1 MNKQINLKTLG
12 NLISIIRLKEVWKID
27 DLIDNANIEY
37 DDLIYFL
44 NILSEIYSKN
54 GEYFF
59 DFDLD
64 TINNKISFNNS
75 NEFHNLETITDL
87 ELFKIY
93 TLMNTIDIYI
103 SFQNITKKDLTIFN
117 KTLKDIFNLYDLE
130 ENIDNQNKKIMLN
143 QKTMIEYIKLG
154 NNKSHIYEIE
164 PLLITS
170 NKDGS
175 VLEAIDLNDKKV
187 KTFIINRIININDK
201 LNISTNPKK
210 ENTEIEVAFNLI
222 DNNLLKKL
230 NNYKH
235 KKNKNSYLA
244 TFRNKDIAIEF
255 FIENFHTAKVIS
267 PDIVKVGV
275 MKRINSI
282 KKLLTQ

>member
-1 MNKQINLKTLG
+1 MSKQINLKTLG
-12 NLISIIRLKEVWKID
+12 NLISILRLKEDWKIN

-64 TINNKISFNNS
+64 SINNKISFNNS
-75 NEFHNLETITDL
+75 NEFHKLETITDL

-93 TLMNTIDIYI
+93 TLINTIDINI
-103 SFQNITKKDLTIFN
+103 SFQNISKKDLTIFN
-117 KTLKDIFNLYDLE
+117 NTLKDIFNLYDLE
-130 ENIDNQNKKIMLN
+130 ENIDNENKKIKLN

-154 NNKSHIYEIE
+154 NNKSDIYEIE

-201 LNISTNPKK
+201 LNILPNSKK
-210 ENTEIEVAFNLI
+210 ENTEMEIAFNLI
-222 DNNLLKKL
+222 DENLLKKL

-235 KKNKNSYLA
+235 KKNTNSYFA

-255 FIENFHTAKVIS
+255 FIENFDTAKVIS
-267 PDIVKVGV
+267 PDIVKVEV
-275 MKRINSI
+275 MKRITSI
-282 KKLLTQ
+282 KKLLTK

>member
-1 MNKQINLKTLG
+1 MSKQINLKTLG
-12 NLISIIRLKEVWKID
+12 NLLSILRLKEDWKIN

-75 NEFHNLETITDL
+75 NEFHKLETITDL

-93 TLMNTIDIYI
+93 TLINTIDINI
-103 SFQNITKKDLTIFN
+103 SFQNISKKDLTVFN
-117 KTLKDIFNLYDLE
+117 KTLKNIFNLYDLE
-130 ENIDNQNKKIMLN
+130 KYIDYQNKKIILK

-154 NNKSHIYEIE
+154 NSKSDIYEIE

-175 VLEAIDLNDKKV
+175 VLEAIDLNDNKV

-201 LNISTNPKK
+201 LNILPNSKK
-210 ENTEIEVAFNLI
+210 ENTELEVAFNLI
-222 DNNLLKKL
+222 DENLLKKI

-244 TFRNKDIAIEF
+244 IFRNKDIAIEF
-255 FIENFHTAKVIS
+255 FIENFDTAKVIS
-267 PDIVKVGV
+267 PDIVKVEV

-282 KKLLTQ
+282 KKLLTK

>member
-1 MNKQINLKTLG
+1 MSKQINLKTLG
-12 NLISIIRLKEVWKID
+12 NLLSILRLKEDWKIN

-93 TLMNTIDIYI
+93 TLINTIDINI
-103 SFQNITKKDLTIFN
+103 SFHNISKKDLTVFN

-130 ENIDNQNKKIMLN
+130 ENIDPQNKKIILN

-154 NNKSHIYEIE
+154 NNKSDIYEIE

-175 VLEAIDLNDKKV
+175 VLEAIDLNDNKV

-201 LNISTNPKK
+201 LNILPNSKK
-210 ENTEIEVAFNLI
+210 EYTEIEVAFNLI
-222 DNNLLKKL
+222 DENLLKKL

-255 FIENFHTAKVIS
+255 FIENFDTAKVIS
-267 PDIVKVGV
+267 PDIVKVEV

-282 KKLLTQ
+282 KKLLTK

>member
-1 MNKQINLKTLG
+1 MSKQINLKTLG
-12 NLISIIRLKEVWKID
+12 NLISIIRLKEDWRIN

-93 TLMNTIDIYI
+93 TLINTIDINI
-103 SFQNITKKDLTIFN
+103 SFHNISKKDLTVFN

-130 ENIDNQNKKIMLN
+130 ENIDPQNKKIILN

-154 NNKSHIYEIE
+154 NNKSDIYEIE

-201 LNISTNPKK
+201 LNILPNSKK
-210 ENTEIEVAFNLI
+210 KNTEIEVAFNLT
-222 DNNLLKKL
+222 DENLLKKL

-255 FIENFHTAKVIS
+255 FIENFDTAKVIS
-267 PDIVKVGV
+267 PDIVKVEV

-282 KKLLTQ
+282 KKLLTK

>member
-1 MNKQINLKTLG
+1 MSKQINLKTLG
-12 NLISIIRLKEVWKID
+12 NLISVIKLKEVWKID
-27 DLIDNANIEY
+27 DLIDKANINY
-37 DDLIYFL
+37 DELVYFL
-44 NILSEIYSKN
+44 NTLSEIYSKN

-59 DFDLD
+59 DFELD

-75 NEFHNLETITDL
+75 SDFHNLETITDL

-93 TLMNTIDIYI
+93 TLINTIDIDI
-103 SFQNITKKDLTIFN
+103 SFENITKKDIKIFN
-117 KTLKDIFNLYDLE
+117 KSLKDIFNLYNLE
-130 ENIDNQNKKIMLN
+130 ENIDNQNKKIILK

-154 NNKSHIYEIE
+154 NNKSDIYEIE

-175 VLEAIDLNDKKV
+175 VLEAIDLNDNKV

-201 LNISTNPKK
+201 LNTLPNSKK
-210 ENTEIEVAFNLI
+210 QNTEIEVAFNLI
-222 DNNLLKKL
+222 DENLLKKL

-255 FIENFHTAKVIS
+255 FIENFDTAKVIS
-267 PDIVKVGV
+267 PDIVKVEV

-282 KKLLTQ
+282 KKLLTK

>member
-1 MNKQINLKTLG
+1 MSKQINLKTLG
-12 NLISIIRLKEVWKID
+12 NLISIIRLKDEWKID
-27 DLIDNANIEY
+27 ELIDYANIKY

-44 NILSEIYSKN
+44 NVLSEIYSKN

-93 TLMNTIDIYI
+93 TLLNTIDINM

-175 VLEAIDLNDKKV
+175 VLEAIDINDKKV

-201 LNISTNPKK
+201 LNISTNLKK
-210 ENTEIEVAFNLI
+210 KNTEIEVAFNLI

-235 KKNKNSYLA
+235 KKNNNSYLA

>member
-1 MNKQINLKTLG
+1 MSKQINLKTLG
-12 NLISIIRLKEVWKID
+12 NLISIIRLKDEWKID
-27 DLIDNANIEY
+27 ELIDNANIKY

-44 NILSEIYSKN
+44 NVLSEIYSKN

-93 TLMNTIDIYI
+93 TLLNTIDINM

-175 VLEAIDLNDKKV
+175 VLEAIDINDKKV

-201 LNISTNPKK
+201 LNISTNLKK
-210 ENTEIEVAFNLI
+210 KNTEIEVAFNLI

>member
-1 MNKQINLKTLG
+1 MSKQINLKTLG
-12 NLISIIRLKEVWKID
+12 NLISILRLKEDWKIN

-75 NEFHNLETITDL
+75 NEFHKLETITDL

-93 TLMNTIDIYI
+93 TLINTIDINI
-103 SFQNITKKDLTIFN
+103 SFQNISKKDLTIFN
-117 KTLKDIFNLYDLE
+117 NTLKDIFNLYDLE
-130 ENIDNQNKKIMLN
+130 ENIDNENKKIKLN

-154 NNKSHIYEIE
+154 NNKSDIYEIE

-201 LNISTNPKK
+201 LNILPNSKK
-210 ENTEIEVAFNLI
+210 KNTEIEVAFNLTDENI
-222 DNNLLKKL
+222 LKKL

-255 FIENFHTAKVIS
+255 FIENFDTAKVIS
-267 PDIVKVGV
+267 PDIVKVEV

-282 KKLLTQ
+282 KKLLTK

>member
-1 MNKQINLKTLG
+1 MSKQINLKTLG
-12 NLISIIRLKEVWKID
+12 NLLSILRLKEDWKIN

-75 NEFHNLETITDL
+75 NEFHKLETITDL

-93 TLMNTIDIYI
+93 TLINTIDINI
-103 SFQNITKKDLTIFN
+103 SFQNISKKDLTVFN
-117 KTLKDIFNLYDLE
+117 KTLKNIFNLYDLE
-130 ENIDNQNKKIMLN
+130 KYIDYQNKKIILK

-154 NNKSHIYEIE
+154 NSKSDIYEIE

-175 VLEAIDLNDKKV
+175 VLEAIDLNDNKV

-201 LNISTNPKK
+201 LNILPNSKK
-210 ENTEIEVAFNLI
+210 KNTEIEVAFNLT
-222 DNNLLKKL
+222 DENLLKKL

-244 TFRNKDIAIEF
+244 IFRNKDIAIEF
-255 FIENFHTAKVIS
+255 FIENFDTAKVIS
-267 PDIVKVGV
+267 PDIVKVEV

-282 KKLLTQ
+282 KKLLTK

>member
-1 MNKQINLKTLG
+1 MSKQINLKTLG
-12 NLISIIRLKEVWKID
+12 NLISILRLKEDWKIN

-75 NEFHNLETITDL
+75 NEFHKLETVTDL

-93 TLMNTIDIYI
+93 TLINTIDINI
-103 SFQNITKKDLTIFN
+103 SFQNISKKDLTIFN
-117 KTLKDIFNLYDLE
+117 KTLKDVFNLYDLE
-130 ENIDNQNKKIMLN
+130 ENIDNKNKKIMLN

-154 NNKSHIYEIE
+154 NNKTDIYEIE

-175 VLEAIDLNDKKV
+175 VLEALDLNDKKV

-201 LNISTNPKK
+201 LNKLPNSKK
-210 ENTEIEVAFNLI
+210 ESTEIEVAFNLI
-222 DNNLLKKL
+222 DENLLKKL

-235 KKNKNSYLA
+235 KKNSNSYVA

-255 FIENFHTAKVIS
+255 FIENFDTAKVIS
-267 PDIVKVGV
+267 PDIVKVEV

>member
-1 MNKQINLKTLG
+1 MSKQINLKTLG
-12 NLISIIRLKEVWKID
+12 NLLSILRLKEDWKID

-75 NEFHNLETITDL
+75 NEFHKLETITDL

-93 TLMNTIDIYI
+93 TLINTIDINI
-103 SFQNITKKDLTIFN
+103 SFHNISKKDLTVFN

-130 ENIDNQNKKIMLN
+130 ENIDPQNKKIILN

-154 NNKSHIYEIE
+154 NNKSDIYEIE

-201 LNISTNPKK
+201 LNILPNSKK
-210 ENTEIEVAFNLI
+210 KNTEIEVAFNLT
-222 DNNLLKKL
+222 DENLLKKL

-255 FIENFHTAKVIS
+255 FIENFDTAKVIS
-267 PDIVKVGV
+267 PDIVKVEV

-282 KKLLTQ
+282 KKLLTK

>member
-1 MNKQINLKTLG
+1 MSKQINLKTLG
-12 NLISIIRLKEVWKID
+12 NLISILRLKEDWKIN

-75 NEFHNLETITDL
+75 NEFHKLETVTDL

-93 TLMNTIDIYI
+93 TLINTIDINI
-103 SFQNITKKDLTIFN
+103 SFQNISKKDLTIFN
-117 KTLKDIFNLYDLE
+117 KTLKDVFNLYDLE
-130 ENIDNQNKKIMLN
+130 ENIDNKNKKIMLN

-154 NNKSHIYEIE
+154 NNKTDIYEIE

-175 VLEAIDLNDKKV
+175 VLEALDLNDKKV

-201 LNISTNPKK
+201 LNKLPNSKK
-210 ENTEIEVAFNLI
+210 ESTEIEVAFNLI
-222 DNNLLKKL
+222 DENLLKKL
-230 NNYKH
+230 NNYKP
-235 KKNKNSYLA
+235 KINKNSYLA

-255 FIENFHTAKVIS
+255 FIENFDTAKVIS
-267 PDIVKVGV
+267 PDIVKVEV

>member
-1 MNKQINLKTLG
+1 MSKQINLKTLG
-12 NLISIIRLKEVWKID
+12 NLISIIRLKEDWKIN

-93 TLMNTIDIYI
+93 TLINTIDINI
-103 SFQNITKKDLTIFN
+103 SFHNISKKDLTVFN

-130 ENIDNQNKKIMLN
+130 ENIDPQNKKIILN

-154 NNKSHIYEIE
+154 NNKSDIYEIE

-201 LNISTNPKK
+201 LNILPNSKK
-210 ENTEIEVAFNLI
+210 KNTEIEVAFNLT
-222 DNNLLKKL
+222 DENLLKKL

-244 TFRNKDIAIEF
+244 TFRNKNIAIEF
-255 FIENFHTAKVIS
+255 FIENFDTAKVIS
-267 PDIVKVGV
+267 PDIVKVEV

-282 KKLLTQ
+282 KKLLTK

>member
-1 MNKQINLKTLG
+1 MSKQINLKTLG
-12 NLISIIRLKEVWKID
+12 NLISILRLKEDWKID
-27 DLIDNANIEY
+27 DLIDKANIEY

-64 TINNKISFNNS
+64 TINNKILFNNS
-75 NEFHNLETITDL
+75 NEIHKLETITDL

-93 TLMNTIDIYI
+93 TLINTIDINI
-103 SFQNITKKDLTIFN
+103 SFQNISKKDLTVFN
-117 KTLKDIFNLYDLE
+117 KTLKNIFNLYDLE
-130 ENIDNQNKKIMLN
+130 EYIDQQNKKIILK
-143 QKTMIEYIKLG
+143 QKTMIKYIKLG
-154 NNKSHIYEIE
+154 NSKSDIYEIE

-170 NKDGS
+170 NTDGS

-201 LNISTNPKK
+201 LNILPDSKK
-210 ENTEIEVAFNLI
+210 QNTEMEVAFNLI
-222 DNNLLKKL
+222 DENLLKKL

-235 KKNKNSYLA
+235 KKNSNSYIA

-255 FIENFHTAKVIS
+255 FIENFDTAKVIS
-267 PDIVKVGV
+267 PDIVKVEV

-282 KKLLTQ
+282 KKLLTK

>member
-1 MNKQINLKTLG
+1 MSKQINLKTLG
-12 NLISIIRLKEVWKID
+12 NLLSILRLKEDWKIN

-93 TLMNTIDIYI
+93 TLINTIDINI
-103 SFQNITKKDLTIFN
+103 SFHNISKKDLTVFN

-130 ENIDNQNKKIMLN
+130 ENIDPQNKKIILN

-154 NNKSHIYEIE
+154 NNKSDIYEIE

-201 LNISTNPKK
+201 LNILPNSKK
-210 ENTEIEVAFNLI
+210 KNTEIEVAFNLT
-222 DNNLLKKL
+222 DENLLKKL

-255 FIENFHTAKVIS
+255 FIENFDTAKVIS
-267 PDIVKVGV
+267 PDIVKVEV

-282 KKLLTQ
+282 KKLLTK

>member
-1 MNKQINLKTLG
+1 MSKQINLKTLG
-12 NLISIIRLKEVWKID
+12 NLISIIRLKDDWKID
-27 DLIDNANIEY
+27 ELIDNANIEY

-230 NNYKH
+230 NNFKH

>member
-1 MNKQINLKTLG
+1 MSKKINLKTLG
-12 NLISIIRLKEVWKID
+12 NLISIIRLKDEWKID
-27 DLIDNANIEY
+27 ELIDNANIKY

-44 NILSEIYSKN
+44 NVLNEIYSKN

-93 TLMNTIDIYI
+93 TLMNTIDINM

-175 VLEAIDLNDKKV
+175 VLEAIDINDKKV

-201 LNISTNPKK
+201 LNISTNLKK
-210 ENTEIEVAFNLI
+210 ESTEIEVAFNLI

-235 KKNKNSYLA
+235 KKNNNSYLA

>member
-1 MNKQINLKTLG
+1 MSKQINLKTLG
-12 NLISIIRLKEVWKID
+12 NLLSILRLKEDWKIN

-93 TLMNTIDIYI
+93 TLINTIDINI
-103 SFQNITKKDLTIFN
+103 SFHNISKKDLTVFN

-130 ENIDNQNKKIMLN
+130 ENIDPQNKKIILN

-154 NNKSHIYEIE
+154 NNKSDIYEIE

-201 LNISTNPKK
+201 LNILPNSKK
-210 ENTEIEVAFNLI
+210 QNTEMEVAFNLI
-222 DNNLLKKL
+222 DENLLKKL

-255 FIENFHTAKVIS
+255 FIENFDTAKVIS
-267 PDIVKVGV
+267 PDIVKVEV

-282 KKLLTQ
+282 KKLLTK

>member
-1 MNKQINLKTLG
+1 MSKQINLKTLG
-12 NLISIIRLKEVWKID
+12 NLISIIRLKDEWKID
-27 DLIDNANIEY
+27 ELIDNANIKY

-44 NILSEIYSKN
+44 NVLSEIYSKN

-175 VLEAIDLNDKKV
+175 VLEAIDINDKKV

-201 LNISTNPKK
+201 LNISTNLKK
-210 ENTEIEVAFNLI
+210 KNTEIEVAFNLI

-235 KKNKNSYLA
+235 KKNNNSYLA

>member
-12 NLISIIRLKEVWKID
+12 NLISILRLKEDWKIN
-27 DLIDNANIEY
+27 DLIDKANIEY
-37 DDLIYFL
+37 GELIYFL

-75 NEFHNLETITDL
+75 NEFHTLETITDI

-93 TLMNTIDIYI
+93 TLINTIDINI

-117 KTLKDIFNLYDLE
+117 KTLKEIFNLYDLE
-130 ENIDNQNKKIMLN
+130 ENIDNQNKKIILN

-154 NNKSHIYEIE
+154 NNKSDIYEIE

-170 NKDGS
+170 NEDGS
-175 VLEAIDLNDKKV
+175 ILEAIDLNNKKV

-201 LNISTNPKK
+201 LNILPNSKK
-210 ENTEIEVAFNLI
+210 KNTEIEVAFNVI
-222 DNNLLKKL
+222 DKNLLKKV
-230 NNYKH
+230 NNYKN

-244 TFRNKDIAIEF
+244 TFRSKDIAIEF
-255 FIENFHTAKVIS
+255 FIENFDTAKVIS
-267 PDIVKVGV
+267 PDIVKVEV
-275 MKRINSI
+275 MKRINLI

>member
-1 MNKQINLKTLG
+1 
-12 NLISIIRLKEVWKID
+12 
-27 DLIDNANIEY
+27 
-37 DDLIYFL
+37 
-44 NILSEIYSKN
+44 
-54 GEYFF
+54 
-59 DFDLD
+59 
-64 TINNKISFNNS
+64 
-75 NEFHNLETITDL
+75 
-87 ELFKIY
+87 
-93 TLMNTIDIYI
+93 
-103 SFQNITKKDLTIFN
+103 
-117 KTLKDIFNLYDLE
+117 
-130 ENIDNQNKKIMLN
+130 MLN

-175 VLEAIDLNDKKV
+175 VLEAIDINDKKV

-201 LNISTNPKK
+201 LNTLPNSKK
-210 ENTEIEVAFNLI
+210 QNTEIKVAFNVI
-222 DNNLLKKL
+222 DVNLLKKL

-255 FIENFHTAKVIS
+255 FIENFDTAKVIS
-267 PDIVKVGV
+267 PDIVKVEV

-282 KKLLTQ
+282 KKLLTK

>member
-1 MNKQINLKTLG
+1 MSKQINLKTLG
-12 NLISIIRLKEVWKID
+12 NLISIIRLKDEWKID
-27 DLIDNANIEY
+27 ELIDNANIKY

-44 NILSEIYSKN
+44 NVLSEIYSKN

-93 TLMNTIDIYI
+93 TLLNTIDINM

-175 VLEAIDLNDKKV
+175 VLEAIDINDKKV

-201 LNISTNPKK
+201 LNISTNLKK
-210 ENTEIEVAFNLI
+210 KNTEIEVAFNLI

-235 KKNKNSYLA
+235 KKNNNSYLA

>member
-1 MNKQINLKTLG
+1 MSKKINLKTLG
-12 NLISIIRLKEVWKID
+12 NLISILRLKEDWKIN

-75 NEFHNLETITDL
+75 NEFHKLETITDL

-93 TLMNTIDIYI
+93 TLINTIDINI
-103 SFQNITKKDLTIFN
+103 SFQNISKKDLTIFN
-117 KTLKDIFNLYDLE
+117 NTLKDIFNLYDLE
-130 ENIDNQNKKIMLN
+130 ENIDNENKKIKLN

-154 NNKSHIYEIE
+154 NNKSDIYEIE

-201 LNISTNPKK
+201 LNILPNSKK
-210 ENTEIEVAFNLI
+210 ENTEMEIAFNLI
-222 DNNLLKKL
+222 DENLLKKL

-235 KKNKNSYLA
+235 KKNTNSYFA

-255 FIENFHTAKVIS
+255 FIENFDTAKVIS
-267 PDIVKVGV
+267 PDIVKVEV
-275 MKRINSI
+275 MKRITSI
-282 KKLLTQ
+282 KKLLTK

>member
-1 MNKQINLKTLG
+1 MSKQINLKTLG
-12 NLISIIRLKEVWKID
+12 NLISIIRLKEDWRIN

-64 TINNKISFNNS
+64 TINNKISVNNS
-75 NEFHNLETITDL
+75 NEFHKLETITDL

-93 TLMNTIDIYI
+93 TLINTIDINI
-103 SFQNITKKDLTIFN
+103 SFHNISKKDLTVFN

-130 ENIDNQNKKIMLN
+130 ENIDPQNKKIILN

-154 NNKSHIYEIE
+154 NNKSDIYEIE

-201 LNISTNPKK
+201 LNILPNSKK
-210 ENTEIEVAFNLI
+210 KNTEIEVAFNLT
-222 DNNLLKKL
+222 DENLLKKL

-255 FIENFHTAKVIS
+255 FIENFDTAKVIS
-267 PDIVKVGV
+267 PDIVKVEV

-282 KKLLTQ
+282 KKLLTK

>member
-1 MNKQINLKTLG
+1 MSKQINLKTLG
-12 NLISIIRLKEVWKID
+12 NLISIIRLKEDWKID
-27 DLIDNANIEY
+27 ELIDNANIEY

-54 GEYFF
+54 GDYFF

-64 TINNKISFNNS
+64 TINNKILFNNS

-93 TLMNTIDIYI
+93 TLINSIDIYI
-103 SFQNITKKDLTIFN
+103 SFQNITKKDLTVFN

-130 ENIDNQNKKIMLN
+130 ENFDNQNKKIKLN

-154 NNKSHIYEIE
+154 NNKSHIYEIQ

-170 NKDGS
+170 SKDGS

-230 NNYKH
+230 SNYKH

-275 MKRINSI
+275 MKRISSI

>member
-1 MNKQINLKTLG
+1 MSKQINLKTLG
-12 NLISIIRLKEVWKID
+12 NLISIIRLKEDWRIN

-75 NEFHNLETITDL
+75 NEFHKLETITDL

-93 TLMNTIDIYI
+93 TLINTIDINI
-103 SFQNITKKDLTIFN
+103 SFQNISKKDLTVFN
-117 KTLKDIFNLYDLE
+117 KTLKNIFNLYDLE
-130 ENIDNQNKKIMLN
+130 KYIDYQNKKIILK

-154 NNKSHIYEIE
+154 NSKSDIYEIE

-175 VLEAIDLNDKKV
+175 VLEAIDLNDNKV

-201 LNISTNPKK
+201 LNILPNSKK
-210 ENTEIEVAFNLI
+210 EYTEIEVAFNLI
-222 DNNLLKKL
+222 DENLLKKL

-255 FIENFHTAKVIS
+255 FIENFDTAKVIS
-267 PDIVKVGV
+267 PDIVKVEV

-282 KKLLTQ
+282 KKLLTK

>member
-1 MNKQINLKTLG
+1 MSKQINLKTLG
-12 NLISIIRLKEVWKID
+12 NLISIIRLKDEWKID
-27 DLIDNANIEY
+27 ELIDNANIKY

-44 NILSEIYSKN
+44 NVLSEIYSKN

-93 TLMNTIDIYI
+93 TLLNTIDINM

-201 LNISTNPKK
+201 LNILPNSKK
-210 ENTEIEVAFNLI
+210 KNTEIEVAFNLN
-222 DNNLLKKL
+222 DENLLKKL

-235 KKNKNSYLA
+235 KKNNNSYLA

-267 PDIVKVGV
+267 PDVVKVGV

>member
-1 MNKQINLKTLG
+1 MSKQINLKTLG
-12 NLISIIRLKEVWKID
+12 NLISIIRLKDDWKID
-27 DLIDNANIEY
+27 ELIDNANIKY

-93 TLMNTIDIYI
+93 TLLNTIDINM

-154 NNKSHIYEIE
+154 NNKSHIYEIQ

-267 PDIVKVGV
+267 PDTVKVGV
-275 MKRINSI
+275 MERINSI

>member
-1 MNKQINLKTLG
+1 MSKQINLKTLG
-12 NLISIIRLKEVWKID
+12 NLISIIRLKEDWRIN

-75 NEFHNLETITDL
+75 NEFHKLETITDL

-93 TLMNTIDIYI
+93 TLINTIDINI
-103 SFQNITKKDLTIFN
+103 SFQNISKKDLTVFN

-130 ENIDNQNKKIMLN
+130 ENIDHQNKKIILK

-154 NNKSHIYEIE
+154 NSKSDIYEIE

-175 VLEAIDLNDKKV
+175 VLEAIDLNDNKV

-201 LNISTNPKK
+201 LNILPNSKK

-222 DNNLLKKL
+222 DENILKKL

-244 TFRNKDIAIEF
+244 TFRNKNIAIEF
-255 FIENFHTAKVIS
+255 FIENFDTAKVIS
-267 PDIVKVGV
+267 PDIVKVEV

-282 KKLLTQ
+282 KKLLTK

>member
-1 MNKQINLKTLG
+1 MSKQINLKTLG
-12 NLISIIRLKEVWKID
+12 NLLSILRLKEDWKIN

-93 TLMNTIDIYI
+93 TLINTIDINI
-103 SFQNITKKDLTIFN
+103 SFHNISKKDLTVFN

-130 ENIDNQNKKIMLN
+130 ENIDPQNKKIILN

-154 NNKSHIYEIE
+154 NNKSDIYEIE

-201 LNISTNPKK
+201 LNILPNSKK
-210 ENTEIEVAFNLI
+210 KNTEIEVAFNLT
-222 DNNLLKKL
+222 DENLLKKL

-244 TFRNKDIAIEF
+244 TFRNKNIAIEF
-255 FIENFHTAKVIS
+255 FIENFDTAKVIS
-267 PDIVKVGV
+267 PDIVKVEV

-282 KKLLTQ
+282 KKLLTK

>member
-1 MNKQINLKTLG
+1 MSKQINLKTLG
-12 NLISIIRLKEVWKID
+12 NLISIIRLKEDWRIN

-75 NEFHNLETITDL
+75 NEFHKLETITDL

-93 TLMNTIDIYI
+93 TLINTIDINI
-103 SFQNITKKDLTIFN
+103 SFQNISKKDLTVFN
-117 KTLKDIFNLYDLE
+117 KTLKNIFNLYDLE
-130 ENIDNQNKKIMLN
+130 KYIDYQNKKIILK

-154 NNKSHIYEIE
+154 NSKSDIYEIE

-175 VLEAIDLNDKKV
+175 VLEAIDLNDNKV

-201 LNISTNPKK
+201 LNILPNSKK
-210 ENTEIEVAFNLI
+210 EYTEIEVAFNLI
-222 DNNLLKKL
+222 DENLLKKL

-244 TFRNKDIAIEF
+244 TFRNKNIAIEF
-255 FIENFHTAKVIS
+255 FIENFDTAKVIS
-267 PDIVKVGV
+267 PDIVKVEV

-282 KKLLTQ
+282 KKLLTK